1 MCLLVTEPTRNPGTV
16 RLLLLS
22 CTLESTPVLTP
33 RAFTGTQAGSP
44 NSSHE
49 PQAPG
54 VSMRVLSKVGISV
67 QRLEMVARKLFY
79 LFVFRFI
86 YLYV

>member
-1 MCLLVTEPTRNPGTV
+1 MCLLVTEPTCNPRTV

-22 CTLESTPVLTP
+22 CTLDSTPVLIA

-44 NSSHE
+44 NSNHE

-54 VSMRVLSKVGISV
+54 VSIRTLSKLGISV
-67 QRLEMVARKLFY
+67 QRLAMVAGKLFC
-79 LFVFRFI
+79 LLVFMFI
-86 YLYV
+86 YSYV